1 MATFTL
7 SGLLRRIRGNYA
19 TIPNYLEMELRY
31 MDAGERGPKAPTLGQ
46 GTPGYHSHVIYIV
59 MSSITT
65 SIIVTPSRRSVERTC
80 DDLAIVVLVAVGL
93 IASLTFR
100 DYGLGWD
107 DYTHAEYADLLLR
120 MYGSGFKDTG
130 ALSFA
135 NLYMYGGGFD
145 MAAALLHKV
154 IPLELFETRRLLGAI
169 VGLIGLAVTWR
180 LGRRVGGPLAGLA
193 ALLLLALCPTFYGH
207 MFMNPKD
214 APFAVAMVIL
224 TLGLVRLAEEY
235 PQPSPR
241 TILIVGLGAGL
252 SIGSRILGGL
262 GLIYA
267 LVGFVPLL
275 AAEVRNQG
283 AREATRRFIH
293 VAYVLLPSLILGYLI
308 MGLIWPWSI
317 MEPGNPFGAL
327 NYFSHFFEKPWKEMF
342 DGALVSV
349 PDMPWSYLPTL
360 FALQLPEVLLGL
372 AIVGA
377 VGALV
382 ALTRGDVPARRK
394 TILLIV
400 TLAATLPLATAMAK
414 RPALYNGIRHFIFVI
429 PPMTVLAGT
438 AFAWG
443 MDWLKEN
450 RRHWQPA
457 AVAIFAFGLLL
468 PLSEM
473 IRLHPYE
480 YTHFNHIAGTVR
492 GADDLYMLDYW
503 GLALKQASDG
513 LREQLAERQEAAPA
527 GRKWKVAVCGPQ
539 RPAQVALGPD
549 FTIGWDS
556 HAADFAMTLG
566 EFYCKGLLAPVMVE
580 IKRDDVVFARVY
592 DIRGR
597 SISSLL
603 AIPAP

>member
-1 MATFTL
+1 
-7 SGLLRRIRGNYA
+7 
-19 TIPNYLEMELRY
+19 
-31 MDAGERGPKAPTLGQ
+31 
-46 GTPGYHSHVIYIV
+46 

-65 SIIVTPSRRSVERTC
+65 SAIDTPSRRSVERTC
-80 DDLAIVVLVAVGL
+80 DDLAIIVLAAVGV

-120 MYGSGFKDTG
+120 MYGSGFRDTG

-154 IPLELFETRRLLGAI
+154 IPLELFETRRLLGAV
-169 VGLIGLAVTWR
+169 VGVIGLAVTWR

-193 ALLLLALCPTFYGH
+193 ALLLLALCPTYYGH

-224 TLGLVRLAEEY
+224 MLGLVRLAEEY
-235 PQPSPR
+235 PSPSPR

-252 SIGSRILGGL
+252 SVGSRVLGGL
-262 GLIYA
+262 ALVYA
-267 LVGFVPLL
+267 LVGFVPLFQE
-275 AAEVRNQG
+275 EVHTHG
-283 AREATRRFIH
+283 AREAAHRVVH
-293 VAYVLLPSLILGYLI
+293 VVYVLLPGLVLGYLV

-317 MEPGNPFGAL
+317 MELDNPFHAL
-327 NYFSHFFEKPWKEMF
+327 TYFSHFFEKPWKEMF

-372 AIVGA
+372 SIAAVVGTFMS
-377 VGALV
+377 LS
-382 ALTRGDVPARRK
+382 RKDVSARRK
-394 TILLIV
+394 SILLMLAV
-400 TLAATLPLATAMAK
+400 AATLPLVIAMVK

-429 PPMTVLAGT
+429 PPMAVLAGT
-438 AFAWG
+438 AFARG
-443 MDWLKEN
+443 MNWLKEN
-450 RRHWQPA
+450 RRSWQPP
-457 AVAIFAFGLLL
+457 AVAVFSFGLLL
-468 PLSEM
+468 PLAEM
-473 IRLHPYE
+473 IRLHPYQ

-492 GADDLYMLDYW
+492 GADDLFMLDYW

-513 LREQLAERQEAAPA
+513 LRDELVERQEVPPQ

-566 EFYCKGLLAPVMVE
+566 EFYCKGLIAPVMVE

>member
-1 MATFTL
+1 
-7 SGLLRRIRGNYA
+7 
-19 TIPNYLEMELRY
+19 
-31 MDAGERGPKAPTLGQ
+31 
-46 GTPGYHSHVIYIV
+46 
-59 MSSITT
+59 MSSITA
-65 SIIVTPSRRSVERTC
+65 SAVDTPLRRSMERTY
-80 DDLAIVVLVAVGL
+80 DDLAIFVLAGVALV
-93 IASLTFR
+93 ASLTFR

-154 IPLELFETRRLLGAI
+154 IPLELFETRRLLGAV
-169 VGLIGLAVTWR
+169 VGVIGLAVTWR

-193 ALLLLALCPTFYGH
+193 TLFLLALCPTFYGH

-224 TLGLVRLAEEY
+224 MLGLVRLAEEY
-235 PQPSPR
+235 PAPSPR

-252 SIGSRILGGL
+252 SVGSRILGGL
-262 GLIYA
+262 ALLYA
-267 LVGFVPLL
+267 VAGFIPLL
-275 AAEVRNQG
+275 LEDIRAQG
-283 AREATRRFIH
+283 VREATRRFLH
-293 VAYVLLPSLILGYLI
+293 VVYVLLPGLVLGYLV

-317 MEPGNPFGAL
+317 MEPGNPFRAL
-327 NYFSHFFEKPWKEMF
+327 TYFSHFFEKPWKEMF

-360 FALQLPEVLLGL
+360 FALQLPEILL
-372 AIVGA
+372 
-377 VGALV
+377 ALLI
-382 ALTRGDVPARRK
+382 AGIAGTLMSLSRRDVPGRRK
-394 TILLIV
+394 TILLML
-400 TLAATLPLATAMAK
+400 TLAVTLPLVVAMVK

-429 PPMTVLAGT
+429 PPMTVLAGV
-438 AFAWG
+438 AFAWA
-443 MDWLKEN
+443 MNWLKEN
-450 RRHWQPA
+450 RRSWQPA

-468 PLSEM
+468 PLGEM
-473 IRLHPYE
+473 IRLHPYQ

-492 GADDLYMLDYW
+492 GADDLFMLDYW

-513 LREQLAERQEAAPA
+513 LREEIVERQEAPPH

-566 EFYCKGLLAPVMVE
+566 EFYCKGLTAPVLVE

>member
-1 MATFTL
+1 
-7 SGLLRRIRGNYA
+7 
-19 TIPNYLEMELRY
+19 
-31 MDAGERGPKAPTLGQ
+31 
-46 GTPGYHSHVIYIV
+46 

-65 SIIVTPSRRSVERTC
+65 SAIETPTRRSVEKTC
-80 DDLAIVVLVAVGL
+80 DDLAIIVLSAVAL
-93 IASLTFR
+93 IAGLTFR

-154 IPLELFETRRLLGAI
+154 IPLELFETRRLLGAV
-169 VGLIGLAVTWR
+169 VGVIGLAVTWR

-214 APFAVAMVIL
+214 APFAVAMMIL
-224 TLGLVRLAEEY
+224 LMGLVRLAEEY
-235 PQPSPR
+235 PAPSPR
-241 TILIVGLGAGL
+241 TILIVGFGAGL
-252 SIGSRILGGL
+252 SLGCRVLGGL
-262 GLIYA
+262 ALIYA
-267 LVGFVPLL
+267 AVGFVPLL
-275 AAEVRNQG
+275 LEEVRKQG
-283 AREATRRFIH
+283 PREAAHRFGH
-293 VAYVLLPSLILGYLI
+293 VVYVLLPGLIFGYLV

-317 MEPGNPFGAL
+317 MEPGHPLEAVT
-327 NYFSHFFEKPWKEMF
+327 YFSHFFEKPWKEMF

-372 AIVGA
+372 
-377 VGALV
+377 LV
-382 ALTRGDVPARRK
+382 AAVVMSLMSLSRADVTARRK
-394 TILLIV
+394 TILLML
-400 TLAATLPLATAMAK
+400 TLAATLPLVIAMVK

-429 PPMTVLAGT
+429 PPMTVLAGF
-438 AFAWG
+438 AFART
-443 MDWLKEN
+443 MDWLGEK
-450 RRHWQPA
+450 RRSWQPVA
-457 AVAIFAFGLLL
+457 LAVFTFGLLL

-473 IRLHPYE
+473 IRLHPYQ

-492 GADDLYMLDYW
+492 GADDLFMLDYW

-513 LREQLAERQEAAPA
+513 LREQLIERQEIPPLN
-527 GRKWKVAVCGPQ
+527 GKWKVAVCGPQ

-556 HAADFAMTLG
+556 QSADFAMTLG
-566 EFYCKGLLAPVMVE
+566 EFYCKGLTAPVLVE

>member
-1 MATFTL
+1 
-7 SGLLRRIRGNYA
+7 
-19 TIPNYLEMELRY
+19 
-31 MDAGERGPKAPTLGQ
+31 
-46 GTPGYHSHVIYIV
+46 

-65 SIIVTPSRRSVERTC
+65 SALEAPARRSVEKTC
-80 DDLAIVVLVAVGL
+80 DDLAFLVLGVVAVVAG
-93 IASLTFR
+93 LTFR

-169 VGLIGLAVTWR
+169 VGVIGLAVTWR
-180 LGRRVGGPLAGLA
+180 LARRVGGPLAGLA

-214 APFAVAMVIL
+214 APFAVAMVVLIM
-224 TLGLVRLAEEY
+224 GLVRLIEEY
-235 PQPSPR
+235 PAPSPR

-252 SIGSRILGGL
+252 SIGCRVLGGL
-262 GLIYA
+262 ALIYA
-267 LVGFVPLL
+267 VVGFIPLWI
-275 AAEVRNQG
+275 EEFRKQG
-283 AREATRRFIH
+283 PREATHRFAH
-293 VAYVLLPSLILGYLI
+293 VIYVLLPGLVLGYLV

-317 MEPGNPFGAL
+317 MEPGHPLEAVT
-327 NYFSHFFEKPWKEMF
+327 YFSHFFEKPWKEMF

-360 FALQLPEVLLGL
+360 FALQLPEVLLVL
-372 AIVGA
+372 LSAA
-377 VGALV
+377 VITTFMSLSRTDV
-382 ALTRGDVPARRK
+382 AAKRK
-394 TILLIV
+394 SVMLML
-400 TLAATLPLATAMAK
+400 TLAATLPLVIAMVK

-429 PPMTVLAGT
+429 PPMAVLGGV
-438 AFAWG
+438 AFARG
-443 MDWLKEN
+443 MDWLGEN
-450 RRHWQPA
+450 RRAWQPA
-457 AVAIFAFGLLL
+457 ALAVFAFGLLL

-473 IRLHPYE
+473 IRLHPYQ

-492 GADDLYMLDYW
+492 TADNFFMLDYW

-513 LREQLAERQEAAPA
+513 LREQLAERQEVPPQH
-527 GRKWKVAVCGPQ
+527 RKWKVAVCGPQ

-566 EFYCKGLLAPVMVE
+566 EFYCKGLAAPVMVE

>member
-1 MATFTL
+1 
-7 SGLLRRIRGNYA
+7 
-19 TIPNYLEMELRY
+19 
-31 MDAGERGPKAPTLGQ
+31 
-46 GTPGYHSHVIYIV
+46 

-65 SIIVTPSRRSVERTC
+65 SAIDTPLRRSVERTC
-80 DDLAIVVLVAVGL
+80 DDLAMLTLAVVGI
-93 IASLTFR
+93 IASFTFR

-107 DYTHAEYADLLLR
+107 DYTHAEYADLLLK

-145 MAAALLHKV
+145 MAAALLHKI

-169 VGLIGLAVTWR
+169 VGVVGLAVTWR
-180 LGRRVGGPLAGLA
+180 LGRRVGGAAGGLA
-193 ALLLLALCPTFYGH
+193 TLLLLALCPTFYGH

-224 TLGLVRLAEEY
+224 MLGLVRLAEEY
-235 PQPSPR
+235 PSPSPR
-241 TILIVGLGAGL
+241 TILIIGLGAGV

-262 GLIYA
+262 ALIYA
-267 LVGFVPLL
+267 LIGFAPLL
-275 AAEVRNQG
+275 LEELRSHGLRKAAH
-283 AREATRRFIH
+283 RFLH
-293 VAYVLLPSLILGYLI
+293 MVYVLLPGLAFGYLV

-317 MEPGNPFGAL
+317 LEPANPFHAL
-327 NYFSHFFEKPWKEMF
+327 SYFSAFFEKPWKEMF

-360 FALQLPEVLLGL
+360 FALQLPEVLLF
-372 AIVGA
+372 
-377 VGALV
+377 
-382 ALTRGDVPARRK
+382 LTLGGVVMTILSLSRDNVPARRK
-394 TILLIV
+394 TILLML
-400 TLAATLPLATAMAK
+400 TMAAMLPLLIAMVK

-429 PPMTVLAGT
+429 PPMTVLAGA

-443 MDWLKEN
+443 MDWLRVN
-450 RRHWQPA
+450 HRGAQAA
-457 AVAIFAFGLLL
+457 AVAVFSFGLAL
-468 PLSEM
+468 PAAEM
-473 IRLHPYE
+473 IRLHPYQ
-480 YTHFNHIAGTVR
+480 YTHFNYIAGTVR
-492 GADDLYMLDYW
+492 SADSLFMLDYW
-503 GLALKQASDG
+503 GLALKQASDA
-513 LREQLAERQEAAPA
+513 LREEIIERQESPPA

-566 EFYCKGLLAPVMVE
+566 EFYCKGLTAPVIAE

-592 DIRGR
+592 DIRGS

>member
-1 MATFTL
+1 
-7 SGLLRRIRGNYA
+7 
-19 TIPNYLEMELRY
+19 
-31 MDAGERGPKAPTLGQ
+31 
-46 GTPGYHSHVIYIV
+46 

-65 SIIVTPSRRSVERTC
+65 SAIDTPSRRSVERTC
-80 DDLAIVVLVAVGL
+80 DDLAMLVLAVVAL
-93 IASLTFR
+93 IAALTFR

-120 MYGSGFKDTG
+120 MYGSGFKDTA

-169 VGLIGLAVTWR
+169 IGVIGLAVTWR
-180 LGRRVGGPLAGLA
+180 LGRRIGGPLAGLA

-214 APFAVAMVIL
+214 APFAVAMAIL
-224 TLGLVRLAEEY
+224 MLGLVRLAEQY
-235 PQPSPR
+235 PNPSPR

-252 SIGSRILGGL
+252 SIGCRILGGL
-262 GLIYA
+262 ALVYA
-267 LVGFVPLL
+267 LVGFIPLL
-275 AAEVRNQG
+275 LEDARSHG
-283 AREATRRFIH
+283 AREAAHRFVH
-293 VAYVLLPSLILGYLI
+293 VVYVLLPGLILGYLV

-317 MEPGNPFGAL
+317 MEPANPFHAL
-327 NYFSHFFEKPWKEMF
+327 TYFSSFFEKPWKEMF

-372 AIVGA
+372 LTAAVVGS
-377 VGALV
+377 LMS
-382 ALTRGDVPARRK
+382 LSRNDVSGRRK
-394 TILLIV
+394 TIFLML
-400 TLAATLPLATAMAK
+400 TLAATLPLLIAMVK
-414 RPALYNGIRHFIFVI
+414 RPALYNGIRHFVFVI
-429 PPMTVLAGT
+429 PPMTVLAG
-438 AFAWG
+438 AAYAWG
-443 MDWLKEN
+443 MNWLKEN
-450 RRHWQPA
+450 RRSWQPA
-457 AVAIFAFGLLL
+457 AVAVFAFGLLL

-473 IRLHPYE
+473 IRLHPYQ

-492 GADDLYMLDYW
+492 SADALFMLDYW
-503 GLALKQASDG
+503 GLAFKQASDG
-513 LREQLAERQEAAPA
+513 LRDQLDERQEVPPH

-566 EFYCKGLLAPVMVE
+566 EFYCKGLTAPVLVE

>member
-1 MATFTL
+1 MP
-7 SGLLRRIRGNYA
+7 GNEA
-19 TIPNYLEMELRY
+19 QERQSWAIW
-31 MDAGERGPKAPTLGQ
+31 DAGLPIA
-46 GTPGYHSHVIYIV
+46 

-65 SIIVTPSRRSVERTC
+65 STVDTPARRSVERTC
-80 DDLAIVVLVAVGL
+80 DDLAILVLAAVGV

-107 DYTHAEYADLLLR
+107 DYTHAEYADLLLK

-154 IPLELFETRRLLGAI
+154 IPLELFETRRLVGAI
-169 VGLIGLAVTWR
+169 VGIIGLAVTWR
-180 LGRRVGGPLAGLA
+180 LARRVGGPLAGLA

-224 TLGLVRLAEEY
+224 MLGLVRLAEEY
-235 PQPSPR
+235 PAPSPR

-252 SIGSRILGGL
+252 SLGSRVLGGL
-262 GLIYA
+262 ALLYA
-267 LVGFVPLL
+267 VIGFLPLF
-275 AAEVRNQG
+275 AEEIRMQG
-283 AREATRRFIH
+283 PREAARRLAH
-293 VAYVLLPSLILGYLI
+293 VGYVLLPGLVLGYLV

-317 MEPGNPFGAL
+317 IEVGNPFRAL
-327 NYFSHFFEKPWKEMF
+327 TYFSAFFEKPWKEMF

-360 FALQLPEVLLGL
+360 FALQMPEVLLALFIAG
-372 AIVGA
+372 VG
-377 VGALV
+377 GTLFALS
-382 ALTRGDVPARRK
+382 RRDVTAQRK
-394 TILLIV
+394 TILLML
-400 TLAATLPLATAMAK
+400 TTAATLPLLIAMVK

-429 PPMTVLAGT
+429 PPMTILAGT

-443 MDWLKEN
+443 VDRLKEN
-450 RRHWQPA
+450 RRHWQPV
-457 AVAIFAFGLLL
+457 AVAVFVFGLML
-468 PLSEM
+468 PLTEM
-473 IRLHPYE
+473 IRLHPYQ

-492 GADDLYMLDYW
+492 GADDLFMLDYW

-513 LREQLAERQEAAPA
+513 LREELNERQEAPPH

-566 EFYCKGLLAPVMVE
+566 EFYCKGLTAPVMVE

>member
-1 MATFTL
+1 MP
-7 SGLLRRIRGNYA
+7 GNEA
-19 TIPNYLEMELRY
+19 HKRHRWAKR
-31 MDAGERGPKAPTLGQ
+31 DAGLPIA
-46 GTPGYHSHVIYIV
+46 

-65 SIIVTPSRRSVERTC
+65 SAIDTPLRRSVERTC
-80 DDLAIVVLVAVGL
+80 DDLAILVLAMVAI
-93 IASLTFR
+93 IAGLTFR

-169 VGLIGLAVTWR
+169 VGVIGLAVTWR
-180 LGRRVGGPLAGLA
+180 LGRRVGGPVAGLA

-224 TLGLVRLAEEY
+224 MLGLVRLAEEY
-235 PQPSPR
+235 PNPSPR

-262 GLIYA
+262 ALVYA
-267 LVGFVPLL
+267 LVGFVPLFV
-275 AAEVRNQG
+275 EEIRSHNP
-283 AREATRRFIH
+283 REAGRRFLH
-293 VAYVLLPSLILGYLI
+293 VLYVLMPGLILGYLV

-317 MEPGNPFGAL
+317 MEPDNPFQAL
-327 NYFSHFFEKPWKEMF
+327 TYFSHFFEKPWKEMF

-372 AIVGA
+372 LIAGVIGTLMV
-377 VGALV
+377 LPRRDV
-382 ALTRGDVPARRK
+382 AARRK
-394 TILLIV
+394 TILLML
-400 TLAATLPLATAMAK
+400 TSAATLPLLIAMVK

-443 MDWLKEN
+443 MNWLGEN
-450 RRHWQPA
+450 RRTWQPA
-457 AVAIFAFGLLL
+457 AVAVFAFGLLL
-468 PLSEM
+468 PLAEM
-473 IRLHPYE
+473 IRLHPYQ

-492 GADDLYMLDYW
+492 EADDRFMLDYW

-513 LREQLAERQEAAPA
+513 LREEIAERQEVPPR

-566 EFYCKGLLAPVMVE
+566 EFYCKGLTAPVLVE

>member
-1 MATFTL
+1 
-7 SGLLRRIRGNYA
+7 
-19 TIPNYLEMELRY
+19 
-31 MDAGERGPKAPTLGQ
+31 
-46 GTPGYHSHVIYIV
+46 

-65 SIIVTPSRRSVERTC
+65 SAIDTPYRRSLEQTC
-80 DDLAIVVLVAVGL
+80 DDLALLALAAVGL
-93 IASLTFR
+93 VAAFTFH

-154 IPLELFETRRLLGAI
+154 IPLELFETRRLVGAI
-169 VGLIGLAVTWR
+169 VGVIGLAVTWR
-180 LGRRVGGPLAGLA
+180 LGRRIGGPLAGLA
-193 ALLLLALCPTFYGH
+193 ALLLLALCPIYYGH

-214 APFAVAMVIL
+214 APFAVAMIVL
-224 TLGLVRLAEEY
+224 MMGLVRLAEEY
-235 PQPSPR
+235 PSPSPR

-262 GLIYA
+262 ALVYA
-267 LVGFVPLL
+267 LVGFIPLFI
-275 AAEVRNQG
+275 EESRTQGVRK
-283 AREATRRFIH
+283 ALRRFVH
-293 VAYVLLPSLILGYLI
+293 VLYVLLPGLVLGYLI

-317 MEPGNPFGAL
+317 IEISNPFGAL
-327 NYFSHFFEKPWKEMF
+327 TYFSHFFEKPWKELF

-360 FALQLPEVLLGL
+360 FALQLPEVMLGL
-372 AIVGA
+372 TIAGVVSTIA
-377 VGALV
+377 MLPRA
-382 ALTRGDVPARRK
+382 DVPARRK
-394 TILLIV
+394 TVLLML
-400 TLAATLPLATAMAK
+400 TLAAMLPLVVAMVK
-414 RPALYNGIRHFIFVI
+414 RPALYNGIRHFIFLL
-429 PPMTVLAGT
+429 PPMAVLGGL
-438 AFAWG
+438 AF
-443 MDWLKEN
+443 DWAMGWMRDN
-450 RRHWQPA
+450 RRSWQPVA
-457 AVAIFAFGLLL
+457 LAVFVFGLLL
-468 PLSEM
+468 SFGEM
-473 IRLHPYE
+473 IRLHPYQ

-492 GADDLYMLDYW
+492 AADDRFMLDYW
-503 GLALKQASDG
+503 GLAFKQASDG
-513 LREQLAERQEAAPA
+513 LREQLIEKQEVPPH

-566 EFYCKGLLAPVMVE
+566 EFYCKGLSAPVMLEV
-580 IKRDDVVFARVY
+580 KRDDVVFARVY

-603 AIPAP
+603 SVPAP

>member
-1 MATFTL
+1 
-7 SGLLRRIRGNYA
+7 
-19 TIPNYLEMELRY
+19 
-31 MDAGERGPKAPTLGQ
+31 
-46 GTPGYHSHVIYIV
+46 

-65 SIIVTPSRRSVERTC
+65 SAIDTPQRRSMERTC
-80 DDLAIVVLVAVGL
+80 DDLAIFVLATVGL

-154 IPLELFETRRLLGAI
+154 IPLELFETRRLLGAA
-169 VGLIGLAVTWR
+169 VGVIGLAVTWR

-224 TLGLVRLAEEY
+224 MLGLVRLAEEY

-252 SIGSRILGGL
+252 SIGCRILGGL
-262 GLIYA
+262 ALVYA
-267 LVGFVPLL
+267 LAGFMPLL
-275 AAEVRNQG
+275 LEEIHTHG
-283 AREATRRFIH
+283 AREAAHRFAH
-293 VAYVLLPSLILGYLI
+293 MLYVLLPGLIVGYLA

-317 MEPGNPFGAL
+317 MEPGNPFHAL
-327 NYFSHFFEKPWKEMF
+327 TYFSHFFEKPWKEMF

-360 FALQLPEVLLGL
+360 FALQLPEILLGL
-372 AIVGA
+372 LIAGV
-377 VGALV
+377 VGALMSLSRSDV
-382 ALTRGDVPARRK
+382 AGRRK
-394 TILLIV
+394 TILLML
-400 TLAATLPLATAMAK
+400 TLAATLPLVVAMVK

-429 PPMTVLAGT
+429 PPMAVLAGV
-438 AFAWG
+438 AFAQA
-443 MDWLKEN
+443 MDWLKAN
-450 RRHWQPA
+450 RRSWQPA
-457 AVAIFAFGLLL
+457 ALAIFAFGLLL
-468 PLSEM
+468 PLGEM
-473 IRLHPYE
+473 IRLHPYQ

-492 GADDLYMLDYW
+492 SADNLYMLDYW

-513 LREQLAERQEAAPA
+513 LREELIERQEAPPR

-566 EFYCKGLLAPVMVE
+566 EFYCKGLTAPVMVE

-603 AIPAP
+603 SIPAP